1 MYQLQKIKRKNL
13 DLEKY
18 SKAIN
23 EALNY
28 RIYAEYWYL
37 DILTEEK
44 WECWIWGDYE
54 AVMPI
59 PLQYKFGF
67 KFVLQPI
74 YCQQLGVFY
83 KEEIP
88 DTLFREFEKK
98 LHQYRVRSYCFN
110 EENTERYN
118 PKGQKKVNYVLDLN
132 RPYEEIF
139 EDYSRN
145 KRRDVRKSKRMGTMV
160 ERSDNLQRFLD
171 LHNENYQ
178 HLAHLLRPEI
188 TQKIL
193 HTLLKKEK
201 LILYE
206 VFDKSDNLIAVQVLA
221 AFSDRVLYLGLAR
234 DKKTENHNASSR
246 ALDFFIENYA
256 GRDLTLDFEGSA
268 NPKIAHFMEGF
279 GAEKKIYT
287 VFKNFNFSFYNF
299 KKKFLC

>member
-1 MYQLQKIKRKNL
+1 MYSIQKIKRKNL
-13 DLEKY
+13 NLEKY

-88 DTLFREFEKK
+88 DDLFREFERK

-110 EENTERYN
+110 EENTERYD
-118 PKGQKKVNYVLDLN
+118 PKGEKKVNYILDLN
-132 RPYEEIF
+132 RPYEEIKKNLSKSSKWNSKQF
-139 EDYSRN
+139 E
-145 KRRDVRKSKRMGTMV
+145 KSGLSV
-160 ERSDNLQRFLD
+160 ELVKN
-171 LHNENYQ
+171 HNS
-178 HLAHLLRPEI
+178 LI
-188 TQKIL
+188 SF
-193 HTLLKKEK
+193 KEK
-201 LILYE
+201 HSPVKVNKDVLSNLFKKIALHKLELTKCVMKDKEINAYAYFALSKKRIIYINSASNEMGRKICAPTGILLE
-206 VFDKSDNLIAVQVLA
+206 TINSFSEKSY
-221 AFSDRVLYLGLAR
+221 F
-234 DKKTENHNASSR
+234 
-246 ALDFFIENYA
+246 
-256 GRDLTLDFEGSA
+256 LDFEGST
-268 NPKIAHFMEGF
+268 NPKLGNFFRGF
-279 GAEKKIYT
+279 GAEKNFYT
-287 VFKNFNFSFYNF
+287 HFNNFRF
-299 KKKFLC
+299 